1 MYIYCTV
8 HLRHYMDSFKLNGF
22 AVELFLMKC
31 YPLVLLNFKQL
42 QWLALVVYQQD
53 LRNNNTLT
61 FGMAEISSK
70 MSSEKIVS

>member
-1 MYIYCTV
+1 
-8 HLRHYMDSFKLNGF
+8 MDSFKLNGF

-31 YPLVLLNFKQL
+31 YAFKLVLLNFKQL

-61 FGMAEISSK
+61 FGMAEISSN